1 MILGMG
7 SQYRLL
13 HKGITE
19 LCRSLR
25 RVELLRIEAVNA
37 HVHLT
42 RIFVLKILTT
52 SELGCCS
59 SLLHIAKPAAFLKC
73 GLLHANNVAG
83 MLRSSY
89 IAIASF
95 GSRITNNT
103 GAAAKRDTHD

>member
-42 RIFVLKILTT
+42 RIVVPKI
-52 SELGCCS
+52 
-59 SLLHIAKPAAFLKC
+59 
-73 GLLHANNVAG
+73 
-83 MLRSSY
+83 
-89 IAIASF
+89 
-95 GSRITNNT
+95 
-103 GAAAKRDTHD
+103 